1 MKNTIKMLL
10 IGVSLIANLSCAQ
23 TIMMKTTSDAK
34 KIEINKK
41 EFIGKPLNYF
51 LKHIN
56 VEIKS
61 IKPVPNKNLKEVNR
75 ISFLFV
81 SKEQYKND
89 NRDIS
94 EKPTRITV
102 IFNQNWDLI
111 GEKCTY
117 KKIGCTEWTKEDE
130 KNLGDLIV
138 YDIEVIGKDQINFAN
153 YIIMF

>member
-1 MKNTIKMLL
+1 MVTLPLKNNIMKNTIKMLL

-23 TIMMKTTSDAK
+23 TIMMKTVSDAK
-34 KIEINKK
+34 KLEINKK

-61 IKPVPNKNLKEVNR
+61 IIPAPNKNLKEVNR
-75 ISFLFV
+75 IDFLFV
-81 SKEQYKND
+81 PYIQYRND
-89 NRDIS
+89 NRDIT

-111 GEKCTY
+111 GERCTY
-117 KKIGCTEWTKEDE
+117 KNHIKIQ
-130 KNLGDLIV
+130 NLPIYFLLPFVVDTNFEIGLI
-138 YDIEVIGKDQINFAN
+138 
-153 YIIMF
+153 

>member
-1 MKNTIKMLL
+1 ML
-10 IGVSLIANLSCAQ
+10 
-23 TIMMKTTSDAK
+23 K
-34 KIEINKK
+34 KIEVNKK

-56 VEIKS
+56 VEIRS
-61 IKPVPNKNLKEVNR
+61 IIPAPNKNLKEVNR
-75 ISFLFV
+75 IDFLFV
-81 SKEQYKND
+81 PYIQYRND
-89 NRDIS
+89 NRDIT

-111 GEKCTY
+111 GERCTY

-138 YDIEVIGKDQINFAN
+138 YDIEVIGKD
-153 YIIMF
+153 